1 MQMVNIGFGN
11 LISAA
16 HLIAVIS
23 PDSAPSKRL
32 VQNARDQE
40 FLIDATHGKKTRS
53 LMIMDSGHVVLS
65 SFTTETIGSRLGA
78 AEEVS
83 EED

>member
-1 MQMVNIGFGN
+1 
-11 LISAA
+11 
-16 HLIAVIS
+16 
-23 PDSAPSKRL
+23 

-78 AEEVS
+78 AEEVT